1 VGIYLSCMRAR
12 ANNNKVHSPMQVEV
26 ARDETILEKNIENKS
41 ESISCSS
48 SSNNICNKSDLKVL
62 GLIYDA
68 IK

>member
-1 VGIYLSCMRAR
+1 MRAR
-12 ANNNKVHSPMQVEV
+12 ANNNKVHNPMQVEV
-26 ARDETILEKNIENKS
+26 ARDETILEKNIENKR
-41 ESISCSS
+41 ESISCS